1 MLIQQ
6 AMEEQRRREREAAE
20 RRLYE
25 SRRNMWDAEK
35 RLKSAEK
42 ALAHE
47 DEREEQ
53 AKRVRLQEREDKAAR
68 RAGCLLYTS
77 YPPCGTPP
85 LLLSKT
91 PACGG
96 QSKLPFSA
104 NFATPERKGGKSK
117 H

>member
-1 MLIQQ
+1 MMADMTAMMMRMLLQQ

-25 SRRNMWDAEK
+25 SRKNMWDAEK

-53 AKRVRLQEREDKAAR
+53 VKRMRLQEREDKAAR
-68 RAGCLLYTS
+68 RAGGRVKYGVDADKQ
-77 YPPCGTPP
+77 Y
-85 LLLSKT
+85 
-91 PACGG
+91 
-96 QSKLPFSA
+96 
-104 NFATPERKGGKSK
+104 E
-117 H
+117 